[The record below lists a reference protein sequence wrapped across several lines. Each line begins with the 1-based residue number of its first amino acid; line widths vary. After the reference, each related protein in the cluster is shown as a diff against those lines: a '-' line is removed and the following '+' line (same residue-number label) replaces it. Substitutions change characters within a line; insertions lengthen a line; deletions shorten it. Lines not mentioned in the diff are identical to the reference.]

1 MRYAPKIL
9 FGNILLSIVA
19 TIVSVSGIEIGLQLI
34 DYPSRPSMGWNWTKS
49 PYKDDSFVSD
59 QVNELG
65 YRGQSITYDNRDYVV
80 FLLGDSFVEAGA
92 QSQKV
97 QPERILQF
105 ILNRYGIANARV
117 YYLASAGWSLD
128 QELIALQRFFAR
140 YRADAVVHWMTRS
153 NDFWEAGNIDRSVTS
168 VPGPLKPTFV
178 LTHDGTLSPYVVS
191 AFRFK
196 IIHLV
201 NLFLVQ
207 LFGSNPGNSSIAV
220 REYESR
226 LPSPARISIPRDSC
240 PDSPEALERSR
251 SHLTLPF
258 RTAREMS
265 IS

>member
-80 FLLGDSFVEAGA
+80 LLLGDSFVEAGA

-117 YYLASAGWSLD
+117 YSLASAGWSLD

-140 YRADAVVHWMTRS
+140 YRADAVVHWMTPS

-196 IIHLV
+196 IVHLV

-207 LFGSNPGNSSIAV
+207 LFGQT
-220 REYESR
+220 RET
-226 LPSPARISIPRDSC
+226 PASP
-240 PDSPEALERSR
+240 
-251 SHLTLPF
+251 
-258 RTAREMS
+258 
-265 IS
+265 